1 MNGFSISRATFDR
14 WLIYLAIGLVSLL
27 FAACAP
33 QTAAPTPAP
42 TSSLAGTRW
51 TLVLFGQPDAE
62 TPVLAGTTI
71 TIEFSAKGRASGSG
85 GCNTYSAGYEM
96 QGNRLSFGPIGSTKM
111 ACNQGG
117 VGQQEQIFYNALR
130 AAGRFDLSGDRLVIW
145 YGDGQATLNWQ
156 RDK

>member
-1 MNGFSISRATFDR
+1 MNDFSISRATFGR

-33 QTAAPTPAP
+33 QTAVPTPAAA
-42 TSSLAGTRW
+42 SILAGTKW

-71 TIEFSAKGRASGSG
+71 TIEFSAEGRANGSG

-111 ACNQGG
+111 ACTRGG
-117 VGQQEQIFYNALR
+117 VGQQEQIFYNALK
-130 AAGRFDLSGDRLVIW
+130 AAGRFELTGDRLVIW

-156 RDK
+156 RV